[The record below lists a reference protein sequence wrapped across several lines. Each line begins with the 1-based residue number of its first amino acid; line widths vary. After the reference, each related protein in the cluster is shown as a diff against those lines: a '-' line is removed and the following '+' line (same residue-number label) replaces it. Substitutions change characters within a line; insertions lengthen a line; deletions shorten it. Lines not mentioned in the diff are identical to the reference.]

1 VTTAVKTT
9 TTKPAKVFLTQPPK
23 PSPVAITGSGSQ
35 AGPFGYIDKG
45 TFFTDEHVT
54 EFPQSIEVIYQV
66 HILGISVS

>member
-9 TTKPAKVFLTQPPK
+9 TTKPAKVFLTQ
-23 PSPVAITGSGSQ
+23 
-35 AGPFGYIDKG
+35 PFGYIDKG